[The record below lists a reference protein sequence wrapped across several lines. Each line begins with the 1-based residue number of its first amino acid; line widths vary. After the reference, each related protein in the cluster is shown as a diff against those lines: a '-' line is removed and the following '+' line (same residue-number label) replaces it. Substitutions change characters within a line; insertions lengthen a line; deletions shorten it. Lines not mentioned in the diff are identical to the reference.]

1 VLTFGLSLLQALS
14 YLAFSDI
21 DRRRDGAQMSTT
33 GERWIWSAPLGR
45 FLHCLSRSKGIQPP
59 SKGCTWVDSLGVVL
73 GDGEG
78 SGLIRTATL
87 FMPYPGTISVQLGRD
102 EPAANPVTE
111 HTGSL
116 VSGDSNNS
124 SPNELQKQHVIH
136 EIFSNTSN
144 FPVAQTLLDLD
155 LNWHTVDQGNRFL
168 NMRN

>member
-1 VLTFGLSLLQALS
+1 VRKL
-14 YLAFSDI
+14 
-21 DRRRDGAQMSTT
+21 STT
-33 GERWIWSAPLGR
+33 GKRWIWSAPLGR
-45 FLHCLSRSKGIQPP
+45 FLNCLSQSKGIQPP

-111 HTGSL
+111 HTGSI

-124 SPNELQKQHVIH
+124 TEAACDS
-136 EIFSNTSN
+136 
-144 FPVAQTLLDLD
+144 
-155 LNWHTVDQGNRFL
+155 
-168 NMRN
+168 RNLVKYE